1 MKKRMLSVML
11 VAAMLFCVLTGC
23 TTEQKTETAE
33 EGGESNE
40 EVTIG
45 MCPKFTSDPYMVAA
59 GEGAQEAC
67 DELGYTLDFNGPVN
81 ADVAAQS
88 DIIDQWTQKGYTAIT
103 ISANDADAL
112 SPSMK
117 AAKDAGIYTSA
128 WDADVN
134 ADSRDLFLN
143 QVSFEGMGETLVEMM
158 VEEAGDSG
166 EFLVVTSVL
175 TAPNQ
180 NAWIEEMEKYM
191 AENYPNMKIADVL
204 AGDEDLAKSRD
215 VTLNYLRSHP
225 DTKGVFAVT
234 GMASPGVCE
243 ALEQLDLV
251 GKVAVTGL
259 GVPSLIKDYLKSGTI
274 NQCCLWSPYDIG
286 YGAMYL
292 VKTQVEGKVD
302 EAKEQGYIEAG
313 RLGKLEITDK
323 ENGIVLLGD
332 PLIFTKENIDDYDF

>member
-1 MKKRMLSVML
+1 MKRRMWAVLLAMVMALSMIV
-11 VAAMLFCVLTGC
+11 GC
-23 TTEQKTETAE
+23 TTEQKTETADE
-33 EGGESNE
+33 EGGSDEQ
-40 EVTIG
+40 VTIG

-191 AENYPNMKIADVL
+191 AANYPNMKIVDVL

-274 NQCCLWSPYDIG
+274 NQCCLWNPYDIG

-292 VKTQVEGKVD
+292 AKTQIEGKVD

-313 RLGKLEITDK
+313 RLGKLEITDA

-332 PLIFTKENIDDYDF
+332 PLIFTKDNVDEYNF